1 MPRKSERFYQPE
13 AEREISMSEGTTSS
27 SVKLNVVSFPLTNPA
42 PVPAGGP
49 ESPSI
54 QNNNSRNLK
63 QKEKSRRKLRKA
75 NVKDKKRINSII
87 FTGKKI
93 IYVPISFFLLKAYYG
108 IDGTKRFQKMDK
120 NPPRNAKEELRK
132 SSGDHETQA

>member
-1 MPRKSERFYQPE
+1 
-13 AEREISMSEGTTSS
+13 MSEGTTSS
-27 SVKLNVVSFPLTNPA
+27 SVKLNVVSFPLTNPV

-93 IYVPISFFLLKAYYG
+93 IYVSISFFLLKAYYG

-132 SSGDHETQA
+132 SSEDHGTQA

>member
-54 QNNNSRNLK
+54 QNNKSRNLK

-75 NVKDKKRINSII
+75 KVKDKKRINSII

-132 SSGDHETQA
+132 SSGDHGTQA